1 MKNLR
6 LSMLSLHQSRY
17 VPAVTVLNFL
27 IAYNNGCSKFCNILL
42 YKNGVSKLN
51 KNGVSKLNKKTF
63 KVLFANKKAC
73 ENRLFYFD
81 LLTIM
86 LQVQS
91 IQSLAN
97 VELWSQTIHH
107 TRLLLNADN
116 LQMQSL
122 HRYLYTAQAL
132 HNRPE
137 L

>member
-42 YKNGVSKLN
+42 Y

-116 LQMQSL
+116 LQMQSS
-122 HRYLYTAQAL
+122 HRYLYTTQVL

>member
-51 KNGVSKLNKKTF
+51 KKTF

-91 IQSLAN
+91 IQSLAS
-97 VELWSQTIHH
+97 VVLSSQIIHH
-107 TRLLLNADN
+107 MHLTSSADSQ
-116 LQMQSL
+116 QMRSL
-122 HRYLYTAQAL
+122 HRYLYTTQAL

>member
-42 YKNGVSKLN
+42 Y

-116 LQMQSL
+116 LQMQSS
-122 HRYLYTAQAL
+122 HRYLYTVLVQRNTL
-132 HNRPE
+132 VP
-137 L
+137 

>member
-51 KNGVSKLNKKTF
+51 KKTF

-73 ENRLFYFD
+73 FHRLFYFD
-81 LLTIM
+81 LLKITL

-116 LQMQSL
+116 LQMQSS
-122 HRYLYTAQAL
+122 HRYLYTVLVQRNTL
-132 HNRPE
+132 VP
-137 L
+137 